1 VILLVADFLVFTL
14 KLQLLSNISK
24 FCRKFHKASSHLCK
38 IGLSNMAWV
47 QPLGSVFKECN
58 YIGLDA
64 RIKVKD

>member
-1 VILLVADFLVFTL
+1 MLVADFLVFTL

-24 FCRKFHKASSHLCK
+24 FRRKFHKASSHLCK